1 MGSRPRVWTNRYLVP
16 FMTAYS
22 FTPDIVACRL
32 AASSKK
38 QLLQHV
44 GSLAANHAGLCERA
58 VLSAIMGREKLG
70 STGVGRGLALPHA
83 ILEDAKDVVTLLA
96 TLDSPVDFDAP
107 DDVAVDAVVLVLGA
121 KHDSS
126 EYLAA
131 INAASRALNQRGDA
145 IRAAGSE
152 TAIRGILSETVTAAA

>member
-1 MGSRPRVWTNRYLVP
+1 
-16 FMTAYS
+16 MTAYS

-44 GSLAANHAGLCERA
+44 GSLAADHAGLCERA
-58 VLSAIMGREKLG
+58 VLGAIMGREKLG
-70 STGVGRGLALPHA
+70 STGVGKGIALPHA
-83 ILEDAKDVVTLLA
+83 MLEGAKDVVTLLA
-96 TLDSPVDFDAP
+96 TLESPVDFDAP
-107 DDVAVDAVVLVLGA
+107 DDVAVDTVVLVLGA
-121 KHDSS
+121 KSDSN

-131 INAASRALNQRGDA
+131 INVASRALNQRGDA

-152 TAIRGILSETVTAAA
+152 AEIRDILSEALTAAA

>member
-1 MGSRPRVWTNRYLVP
+1 
-16 FMTAYS
+16 MTSYS

-58 VLSAIMGREKLG
+58 VLGAIMGREKLG
-70 STGVGRGLALPHA
+70 STGVGKGFALPHA
-83 ILEDAKDVVTLLA
+83 ILEGAKDLVTLLA
-96 TLDSPVDFDAP
+96 TLDTPVDFDAP
-107 DDVAVDAVVLVLGA
+107 DNVAVDTVVLVLGA
-121 KHDSS
+121 KHDSN

-131 INAASRALNQRGDA
+131 INMASKVLNQRGDA
-145 IRAAGSE
+145 LRVASSEADIRS
-152 TAIRGILSETVTAAA
+152 ILSEALTAAA